1 MTVYLLFSFKELMSL
16 LTCLASLANVVLL
29 CIVLVLLNYYSIV
42 YVLMCI
48 VYTLVINP
56 VHMLK
61 GYNSQFMCLCICM
74 LHASVHSC
82 GYSSSI

>member
-29 CIVLVLLNYYSIV
+29 NYYSIV

-56 VHMLK
+56 VHVLK
-61 GYNSQFMCLCICM
+61 GYNSQFMCLCICIFVVTPV
-74 LHASVHSC
+74 LYRPCILLASA
-82 GYSSSI
+82 GGW